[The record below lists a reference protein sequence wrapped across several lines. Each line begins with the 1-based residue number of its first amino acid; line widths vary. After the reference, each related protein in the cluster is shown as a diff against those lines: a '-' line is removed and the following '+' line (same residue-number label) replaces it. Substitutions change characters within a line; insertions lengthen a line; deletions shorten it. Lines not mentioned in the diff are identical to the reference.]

1 MFWAWR
7 ERKARSHAYLLSYAL
22 DIPEFAAPEEKL
34 LIVLDALNAIKDAL
48 DDITFEV
55 EHKELDH
62 AVDLVERAVDSIG
75 EVVDELEQEEY
86 ELDEAME
93 DSY

>member
-1 MFWAWR
+1 MEEF
-7 ERKARSHAYLLSYAL
+7 KL
-22 DIPEFAAPEEKL
+22 DMPELAEPEKKL
-34 LIVLDALNAIKDAL
+34 LIVLDALNAVKDAL

-55 EHKELDH
+55 EHKELAH

>member
-1 MFWAWR
+1 MEEF
-7 ERKARSHAYLLSYAL
+7 KL
-22 DIPEFAAPEEKL
+22 DMPELAEPEEKL
-34 LIVLDALNAIKDAL
+34 LIVLDALNAVKDAL

>member
-1 MFWAWR
+1 MEEF
-7 ERKARSHAYLLSYAL
+7 KL
-22 DIPEFAAPEEKL
+22 DIPELAEPEEKL
-34 LIVLDALNAIKDAL
+34 LIVLDALNAVKDAL

-62 AVDLVERAVDSIG
+62 AVDLVERAVDRIG

-93 DSY
+93 DSYEKDE

>member
-1 MFWAWR
+1 MEEF
-7 ERKARSHAYLLSYAL
+7 KL
-22 DIPEFAAPEEKL
+22 DMPELAEPEEKL

-93 DSY
+93 DTY